1 MRVSSGTGGIDQLI
15 DGGFPAKR
23 LYVVSGPP
31 GSGKT
36 TFSAKFITKGA
47 QQGEKCLYVSMHE
60 TADELVDDMS
70 GFDFPFEKA
79 MESGRIHFMDATDTN
94 SRGILGNDNQS
105 NGKSTPKNLGRRLA
119 GFIESKNVDR
129 VVIDST
135 MLLKHMFGDGEAGI
149 THLLT
154 AFKRSD
160 ATILLISEMTDP
172 SSYSEEHY
180 LAHGVLFFHYY
191 LESSAMTRGVQ
202 ITKMRGTAIDPG
214 VYPIEF
220 TSSGLAVTDEHAK
233 TPA

>member
-1 MRVSSGTGGIDQLI
+1 MLVSSGTDGIDRLI
-15 DGGFPAKR
+15 DGGFPARR

-60 TADELVDDMS
+60 TADELIDDMS
-70 GFDFPFEKA
+70 GFDFPFDKA
-79 MESGRIHFMDATDTN
+79 METGRIHFMDATEQ
-94 SRGILGNDNQS
+94 SSQSIMGADNHG

-119 GFIESKNVDR
+119 GFIDSKNVDR

-135 MLLKHMFGDGEAGI
+135 MLMKHLFGDEDDGI

-160 ATILLISEMTDP
+160 ATIILISEMTDP

-191 LESSAMTRGVQ
+191 LESSDMTRGIQ

-220 TSSGLAVTDEHAK
+220 SNTGLVVTDKDAK